1 MNEQIIIL
9 VVLFFII
16 LILAQIIARMM
27 RTENHKY
34 HTPIFLGRI
43 LLGFLLTMLVY
54 LIFLMLKGEDI
65 ALKLFGSS

>member
-9 VVLFFII
+9 LILFFII
-16 LILAQIIARMM
+16 ILLAQVIARMM
-27 RTENHKY
+27 KADNPKY
-34 HTPIFLGRI
+34 NTAVFLGRI